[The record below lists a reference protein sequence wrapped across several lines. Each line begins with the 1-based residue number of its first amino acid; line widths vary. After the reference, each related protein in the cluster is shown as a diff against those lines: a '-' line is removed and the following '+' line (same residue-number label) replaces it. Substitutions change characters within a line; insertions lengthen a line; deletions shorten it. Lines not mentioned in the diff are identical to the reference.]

1 MIWSFFGAQILQVSS
16 MDEDILRKWV
26 VLISTND
33 STLEHGLQG
42 IDSEISD
49 LKNTHNM

>member
-1 MIWSFFGAQILQVSS
+1 MIWNFFGAQILQVGD
-16 MDEDILRKWV
+16 MEEEFLKKWV
-26 VLISTND
+26 VLLTTND